1 MFAGLDGESLF
12 YCLDD
17 LPTAGVAGNTRR
29 GIVSVCV
36 SASVCVCV
44 GGGKGSSV
52 ILRFFVC
59 GMWVARGCKC
69 MCSSHWFVNVERVS

>member
-36 SASVCVCV
+36 SASVCVWEGEGGVVSFCV
-44 GGGKGSSV
+44 SSCA
-52 ILRFFVC
+52 VC
-59 GMWVARGCKC
+59 GWSGG
-69 MCSSHWFVNVERVS
+69 VSVCVLPIGL